1 MRRSR
6 CMGSASTAE
15 ESMFGK
21 RCVLGSASL
30 ALVLVPLAS
39 NAELPVIP
47 PRAETPVLHRYDD
60 APRTPDSDDPAI
72 WVHPSRPERG
82 LVIGVLKEAGLQVY
96 DLNGRV
102 VQTVLPPNRPAL
114 SAQDPIAPGPQP
126 EAGTSACPESEDGE
140 TFGRF
145 NNVDIQ
151 YGFPLRGTD
160 GRVRKVDLAVVTDR
174 GCDRLRI
181 YAIEPGRAGGPL
193 FDVTARTAARVFPE
207 RYVQPS
213 PFQPTG
219 EVVGLQPNPL
229 DDQSTAYGLGLYR
242 DPSDRFHAFVT
253 QRSRSVVAWLELYE
267 AGTEQVGYRKVRE
280 FRFNPRFSLP
290 TPDGHGQLLWSPCRE
305 EPAEDPQLEG
315 LVVDQQEGILYA
327 AQEVVGLWKVP
338 LTVSLPRVV
347 DVPPSRLIDPVKSFG
362 APYWAVPDEDEYSCE
377 LEAPAPLPEGTI
389 AVPGNPSVGG
399 KHLEA
404 DVEGLALYYTEDK
417 EGYLL
422 VSSQGDDTLHI
433 YDREGGWT
441 RERGNRHLGSFRVE
455 GVGETDGH
463 DVVNVPMGANF
474 PRGLVVLQTGKASP
488 PANTDPVNG
497 YEYDGSTQF
506 KLVRWDD
513 IAEAVP
519 PGFKVETKE
528 YDPRDPHDD

>member
-1 MRRSR
+1 
-6 CMGSASTAE
+6 
-15 ESMFGK
+15 MFAK
-21 RCVLGSASL
+21 RWILGSTSL

-39 NAELPVIP
+39 PAESPVVIP
-47 PRAETPVLHRYDD
+47 PSAQTPVLHRYDE

-96 DLNGRV
+96 DLRGRV

-114 SAQDPIAPGPQP
+114 SAEDPAAPGAQP
-126 EAGTSACPESEDGE
+126 EAGTSACPESESGE

-151 YGFPLRGTD
+151 YGFPLRGSD

-193 FDVTARTAARVFPE
+193 FDVTARTAGRVFPE

-213 PFQPTG
+213 PYQPTG
-219 EVVGLQPNPL
+219 EPVGSRPNPL
-229 DDQSTAYGLGLYR
+229 DDQSTAYGLGLYH

-253 QRSRSVVAWLELYE
+253 QRSRAVVAWLELYE
-267 AGTEQVGYRKVRE
+267 AGPEQVGYRKVRE

-290 TPDGHGQLLWSPCRE
+290 TPDGTGRLSWSPCRE
-305 EPAEDPQLEG
+305 EPADDPQFEG
-315 LVVDQQEGILYA
+315 LVVDQREGILYA

-338 LTVSLPRVV
+338 LSVSLPRVV
-347 DVPPSRLIDPVKSFG
+347 DVPPSRLIEPVKSFG
-362 APYWAVPDEDEYSCE
+362 APYWAVPDDGEYACE
-377 LEAPAPLPEGTI
+377 LEAPAEAPEGTI
-389 AVPGNPSVGG
+389 AVPGNPAVGG

-404 DVEGLALYYTEDK
+404 DVEGLALYYAEDE
-417 EGYLL
+417 EGYLV

-441 RERGNRHLGSFRVE
+441 RERGNRHLGTFQVE

-463 DVVNVPMGANF
+463 DVVSVPMGPHF
-474 PRGLVVLQTGKASP
+474 PRGLVVLQTGKAP
-488 PANTDPVNG
+488 PPPSTDPVNG

-519 PGFKVETKE
+519 PGFKVDTDG

>member
-1 MRRSR
+1 MS
-6 CMGSASTAE
+6 
-15 ESMFGK
+15 GK
-21 RCVLGSASL
+21 RHVLEGAAL
-30 ALVLVPLAS
+30 ALVLFPLAS
-39 NAELPVIP
+39 VAEPPVIP
-47 PRAETPVLHRYDD
+47 PRAETPVLHRYDE
-60 APRTPDSDDPAI
+60 APRTPDADDPAI

-82 LVIGVLKEAGLQVY
+82 LVIGVLKEAGLQVH
-96 DLNGRV
+96 DLDGRV
-102 VQTVLPPNRPAL
+102 VQTLLPPNRPAL
-114 SAQDPIAPGPQP
+114 LAEDPAAPGPRP
-126 EAGTSACPESEDGE
+126 DAATSACPESESGE

-181 YAIEPGRAGGPL
+181 YAIDPGRASGPL
-193 FDVTARTAARVFPE
+193 LDVTARTAGRVFPE

-219 EVVGLQPNPL
+219 EPVGSRPNPL
-229 DDQSTAYGLGLYR
+229 DDQSTAYGLGLYH

-253 QRSRSVVAWLELYE
+253 QRSRGVVAWLELYE
-267 AGTEQVGYRKVRE
+267 VGPEQVGYRKVRE
-280 FRFNPRFSLP
+280 FRFDPRFSIP
-290 TPDGHGQLLWSPCRE
+290 TPDGGGRMSWSPCRE
-305 EPAEDPQLEG
+305 EPADDPQFEG

-338 LTVSLPRVV
+338 LSASLPRVV

-362 APYWAVPDEDEYSCE
+362 APYWAVPDEGEYTCE
-377 LEAPAPLPEGTI
+377 SEAPAPASEGTI
-389 AVPGNPSVGG
+389 AVPGNPAVGG
-399 KHLEA
+399 RHLEA
-404 DVEGLALYYTEDK
+404 DVEGLALYYAEEG
-417 EGYLL
+417 EGYLV
-422 VSSQGDDTLHI
+422 VSSQGDDTLHL

-441 RERGNRHLGSFRVE
+441 RERGNRHLGSFQVE

-463 DVVNVPMGANF
+463 DVVNVPMGAHF
-474 PRGLVVLQTGKASP
+474 PRGLVVLQTGKAAP
-488 PANTDPVNG
+488 PPSTAPVNG
-497 YEYDGSTQF
+497 YPYDGSTQF

-513 IAEAVP
+513 IAEVVP
-519 PGFKVETKE
+519 PGFKVDTDG